1 MSTEPTT
8 IRDVL
13 ESAVPKEEETQSAQP
28 DAIVQ
33 QPIGSEPEVE
43 VPVKNE
49 APEKH
54 RDNQGKFAKS
64 EQGNDQKET
73 PVVAEQAGIK
83 PGPKAEPKPVEK
95 APVSWRPETR
105 EHWAALPTEIKNEVL
120 RREREIQN
128 TLKESTEARKM
139 VEQFNRVIQPY
150 EMLIKAEN
158 SNPLQAVDNLMAT
171 AARLRTGTSSDV
183 AQMVAN
189 IVKQFGVGRFGKAF
203 IEQLDSALV
212 GEIPQE
218 DAQSTQMRNMLQQ
231 QLAPVQQFMNQFQQA
246 QYMQQEKLTQEA
258 AGEVQ
263 NFLENAEFSED
274 VRDDMAD
281 LMEVAQRRGRELSLQ
296 EAYQQAC
303 IANPKIRTILQ
314 QRGKT
319 ADANKLTGAAQK
331 AKAAAVSVSGAP
343 AISAPQRAAV
353 DVRSAIEAAIAS
365 HSR

>member
-1 MSTEPTT
+1 MANEPTT

-13 ESAVPKEEETQSAQP
+13 ESAVPQEEE
-28 DAIVQ
+28 VQ
-33 QPIGSEPEVE
+33 TSSNEGVVEQPISEPTENV
-43 VPVKNE
+43 VNNE
-49 APEKH
+49 QAEKP
-54 RDNQGKFAKS
+54 RDQQNKFAKTDTPDIAK
-64 EQGNDQKET
+64 EAQKS
-73 PVVAEQAGIK
+73 VEQASIK
-83 PGPKAEPKPVEK
+83 PGPKSEPKQIEK
-95 APVSWRPETR
+95 APVSWKPETR

-128 TLKESTEARKM
+128 TLKESNEARKM
-139 VEQFNRVIQPY
+139 VDQFNRVIQPY
-150 EMLIKAEN
+150 EMFIKAEN

-171 AARLRTGTSSDV
+171 AARLRTGTSGDV
-183 AQMVAN
+183 AQMVAG

-218 DAQSTQMRNMLQQ
+218 DAQAAQMRNMLQQ
-231 QLAPVQQFMNQFQQA
+231 QLAPVQNFMNQFQQA

-263 NFLENAEFSED
+263 GFLQNAEFAED
-274 VRDDMAD
+274 VREDMAD
-281 LMEVAQRRGRELSLQ
+281 LMEVAQRRGRELTLQ

-303 IANPKIRTILQ
+303 ISNPKIRTILQ

-319 ADANKLTGAAQK
+319 ADASKLTGAAQK
-331 AKAAAVSVSGAP
+331 AKSAAVSVSGSP
-343 AISAPQRAAV
+343 AISAPQRTAV

>member
-13 ESAVPKEEETQSAQP
+13 ESAVPQEEEVQTSSN

-33 QPIGSEPEVE
+33 QPIGSSSVSEESASTVE
-43 VPVKNE
+43 KQ
-49 APEKH
+49 
-54 RDNQGKFAKS
+54 RDDHGKFTKS
-64 EQGNDQKET
+64 DAAEITTEAQKSVDPT
-73 PVVAEQAGIK
+73 AIK
-83 PGPKAEPKPVEK
+83 PGPKSEPKQIEK
-95 APVSWRPETR
+95 APVSWKPETR
-105 EHWAALPTEIKNEVL
+105 EHWATLPAEIKNEVL

-128 TLKESTEARKM
+128 TMKESNEARKM

-150 EMLIKAEN
+150 EMFIKAEN

-171 AARLRTGTSSDV
+171 AARLRTGTSGDV
-183 AQMVAN
+183 AQMVAG

-218 DAQSTQMRNMLQQ
+218 DAQAAQMRTMLQQ
-231 QLAPVQQFMNQFQQA
+231 QLAPVQNFMNQFQQA

-263 NFLENAEFSED
+263 GFLQNAEFAED
-274 VRDDMAD
+274 VREDMAD
-281 LMEVAQRRGRELSLQ
+281 LMEVAQRRGRELTLQ

-303 IANPKIRTILQ
+303 IANPKIRAIMQ
-314 QRGKT
+314 QRGKA

-331 AKAAAVSVSGAP
+331 AKSAAVSVSGAP

-365 HSR
+365 HAR